1 MFISKTWHK
10 KYDEILNYHWDCVR
24 WDSFLA
30 SSQYCCD
37 NDDCSSWR
45 MGNQAE
51 FEFLREN
58 SCCSIFPRLLPSLH
72 YHRNHQE
79 HHNNSDPQPERRL
92 SGGVEP
98 QPSAENLGR
107 DQPANKHGEDC
118 VMMVMVASGH
128 RGGHRGGDAGEDSLV
143 VIR

>member
-1 MFISKTWHK
+1 MMSRA
-10 KYDEILNYHWDCVR
+10 KYKIIIGIVSVVIRSYHHHSIDH
-24 WDSFLA
+24 DHN
-30 SSQYCCD
+30 CCD

-58 SCCSIFPRLLPSLH
+58 SCCSIFPRLVPSLH
-72 YHRNHQE
+72 YHRNHQD

-107 DQPANKHGEDC
+107 DQPANKHGEDG
-118 VMMVMVASGH
+118 MMVIL
-128 RGGHRGGDAGEDSLV
+128 LV
-143 VIR
+143 IVVVMLVKTAW